1 MGTVTTGNR
10 QLLITI
16 HDVTPALQ
24 PRVETLWRMCRARG
38 VVPGLLVV
46 PDWHGGSPIEGDPI
60 FGAWVRERAT
70 EGAEIFLH
78 GERHDEVGA
87 PRGWRD
93 ELRALGRTNQ
103 EGEFLTLDFEAA
115 SAKITRGVAR
125 LRAMGLQPIGF
136 VPPAWLAKMDTHVAC
151 RKAGLAVSEDDGTVF
166 VHTTKTALAS
176 SVVRWSARGAFRSYG
191 SVLQERLRWKLQRS
205 APVMRL
211 ALHPADLDHPAVERS
226 IDRAL
231 GDWLGVRVQT
241 FYRDL

>member
-1 MGTVTTGNR
+1 MTIGNQ

-24 PRVETLWRMCRARG
+24 ERVEHLWRLCRARG

-46 PDWHGGSPIEGDPI
+46 PDWHGGSPIEGDPT
-60 FGAWVRERAT
+60 FGAWLRARAG

-78 GERHDEVGA
+78 GERHDEVGS
-87 PRGWRD
+87 PRTWRD
-93 ELRALGRTNQ
+93 ERRAFGRTNK
-103 EGEFLTLDFEAA
+103 EGEFLTLDFDAA
-115 SAKITRGVAR
+115 LAKITRGIAR
-125 LRAMGLQPIGF
+125 LRAMGLEPIGF
-136 VPPAWLAKMDTHVAC
+136 VPPAWLAKTDTHVAC

-166 VHTTKTALAS
+166 VHRTNTALAS
-176 SVVRWSARGAFRSYG
+176 PVVRWSARGAFRSYG
-191 SVLQERLRWKLQRS
+191 SVVQERLRWQLQRS

-241 FYRDL
+241 FYGDL